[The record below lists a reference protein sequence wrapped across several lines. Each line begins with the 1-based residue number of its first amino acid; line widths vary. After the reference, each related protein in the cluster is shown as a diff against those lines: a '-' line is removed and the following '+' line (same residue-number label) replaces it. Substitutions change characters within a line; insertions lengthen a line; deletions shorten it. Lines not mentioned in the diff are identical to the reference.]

1 LFYGVVGGNT
11 LMMNIRQFILT
22 LLLVLSVGITYGQK
36 KFKVV
41 VKETGGWQEIF
52 SLVDENGKLI
62 RQLDTARY
70 FVNFNPDEY
79 VYFAVFGMRAGFN
92 EGPGWAAIDADEK
105 VLFKVY
111 NTSFGEPS
119 PDHLVEKKIRI
130 VDNNNLIGFADNK
143 GKIIIKPQF
152 EIATSFHKGKAIVGE
167 NCKNVPWDSHT
178 EETDC
183 HHYSIVCEKHGYINK
198 KGLIVK
204 IGEYTFDQIEKEIKW
219 KAPY

>member
-1 LFYGVVGGNT
+1 
-11 LMMNIRQFILT
+11 MMNIRQFTLT
-22 LLLVLSVGITYGQK
+22 LLLLLSVGITYGQK

-52 SLVDENGKLI
+52 SLVDEDGKLI
-62 RQLDTARY
+62 RQLDTAKY
-70 FVNFNPDEY
+70 FVSFNPDEY

-92 EGPGWAAIDADEK
+92 ESPGWAAIDADEK

-119 PDHLVEKKIRI
+119 PDHLVEKRIRI
-130 VDNNNLIGFADNK
+130 VDNDNLIGFADYK

-152 EIATSFHKGKAIVGE
+152 EIATPFHKGKAIVGE
-167 NCKNVPWDSHT
+167 NCQNVPWDSHT

-183 HHYSIVCEKHGYINK
+183 HHFSIVCEKYGYINE
-198 KGLIVK
+198 KGMIVK
-204 IGEYTFDQIEKEIKW
+204 IGEYTFAQIEKEIKW
-219 KAPY
+219 KAPD